1 MRIQQGYGESTVRST
16 SKIVFRLPNIHP
28 IAVKDESKQAFI
40 PDYEWES
47 FLLDGSW
54 PQLDALYH

>member
-1 MRIQQGYGESTVRST
+1 MRST
-16 SKIVFRLPNIHP
+16 SKIVFGLTHIHP
-28 IAVKDESKQAFI
+28 IAIKDEGKQAFI

-54 PQLDALYH
+54 PQLNALYH